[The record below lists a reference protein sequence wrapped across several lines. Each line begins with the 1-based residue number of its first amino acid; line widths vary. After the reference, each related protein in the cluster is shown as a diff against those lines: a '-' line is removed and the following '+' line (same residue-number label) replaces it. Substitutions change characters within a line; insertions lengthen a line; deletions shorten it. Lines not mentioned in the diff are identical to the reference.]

1 MPKDFSA
8 NTHKRAKKK
17 IMQKASP
24 IDTKISKKKK
34 NSDLPQRAK
43 RSTKKKII
51 STSCFPSFNSY
62 SKSEKSSSK
71 TTSSNTP
78 QEDAEDSISGGIVS
92 FFGKAE
98 REE

>member
-1 MPKDFSA
+1 
-8 NTHKRAKKK
+8 
-17 IMQKASP
+17 MQKASP

-51 STSCFPSFNSY
+51 STGCSPPFNSY

-71 TTSSNTP
+71 TISSNTS
-78 QEDAEDSISGGIVS
+78 QEDAEDSISGGIAS
-92 FFGKAE
+92 FFGKADT
-98 REE
+98 EE

>member
-1 MPKDFSA
+1 
-8 NTHKRAKKK
+8 
-17 IMQKASP
+17 MQKASP

-43 RSTKKKII
+43 QFTKKKII
-51 STSCFPSFNSY
+51 STSCSPRFNSY

-71 TTSSNTP
+71 TTSSNTH
-78 QEDAEDSISGGIVS
+78 QEDAEDSISGGIAS